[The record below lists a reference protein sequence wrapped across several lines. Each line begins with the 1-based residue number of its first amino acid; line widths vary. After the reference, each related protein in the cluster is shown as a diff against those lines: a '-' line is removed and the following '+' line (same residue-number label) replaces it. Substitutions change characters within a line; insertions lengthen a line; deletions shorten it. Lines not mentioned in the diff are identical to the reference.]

1 MITAKEAKRKTLL
14 KTKLKQYMELIWKE
28 INQAIDTGDMSVS
41 VSLVTRNDDIIQ
53 TIITEM
59 ESLGYKVKY
68 IPEKPAPTGCPS
80 DQWFSKTYLKISWED

>member
-53 TIITEM
+53 TIIDEM
-59 ESLGYKVKY
+59 KSLGYGVRY
-68 IPEKPAPTGCPS
+68 IPNKPGPTGFPLDPLLFPTC
-80 DQWFSKTYLKISWED
+80 LKISWED